1 MRSAIFFV
9 LGVVIALLALVVLSL
24 AVTGCAADTPATST
38 APTPSVAGPVG
49 PDTQPAPTNASP
61 TDTADAFTASPDSP
75 TATPEPTDTP
85 SAAATPEYMIVT
97 LLRKDAIPAILDP
110 DFVPLSE
117 ANEQM
122 EDDELVL
129 GVSLDG
135 DSRAYSVNLLSR
147 HEIVNDVVGGRPV
160 AVTW

>member
-1 MRSAIFFV
+1 MRSALLFA
-9 LGVVIALLALVVLSL
+9 LGVVIALLGLVVLSL
-24 AVTGCAADTPATST
+24 VVGGCTTGNGDETVPAPSPAATST
-38 APTPSVAGPVG
+38 AAGPVG
-49 PDTQPAPTNASP
+49 PDTQPAPTNAP
-61 TDTADAFTASPDSP
+61 
-75 TATPEPTDTP
+75 PTDTP
-85 SAAATPEYMIVT
+85 DAPTPTPESTDTPSEAADREYLIVT

-110 DFVPLSE
+110 DFVSLSE

-122 EDDELVL
+122 KDDELVL

-147 HEIVNDVVGGRPV
+147 HEIVNDVVGDVPI

>member
-9 LGVVIALLALVVLSL
+9 LGVVIALLGLVVLSL

-61 TDTADAFTASPDSP
+61 TDKADAPTAAPGSP

-85 SAAATPEYMIVT
+85 SQAATPEYMIVT

-117 ANEQM
+117 GNDQM